1 MRLTKRPCCPSRHR
15 LRPVFFESQGY
26 RVPALTA
33 VQRQG
38 LLTRIDQ
45 QADGGAEAQP
55 GHLASRAATEGTIM
69 SDPILG
75 TTGNPGAGDD
85 LDSVLDDDETPEDA
99 ETVRA
104 ESQQTVVNDAV
115 AGDTVLPGMGEG
127 NDGPTGGA
135 PTEGEPELPQN
146 ELQGQDI
153 DLDDDSRV
161 Q

>member
-1 MRLTKRPCCPSRHR
+1 
-15 LRPVFFESQGY
+15 
-26 RVPALTA
+26 
-33 VQRQG
+33 
-38 LLTRIDQ
+38 
-45 QADGGAEAQP
+45 
-55 GHLASRAATEGTIM
+55 M

-85 LDSVLDDDETPEDA
+85 VHSVLDDDDAPEDT

-115 AGDTVLPGMGEG
+115 AGDTVLPGIGEG

-135 PTEGEPELPQN
+135 PAEGEPDLPEN

-153 DLDDDSRV
+153 DLDDYSRV
-161 Q
+161 R